1 MLRVSLFCMPL
12 ITLAGLMAGQAR
24 ADDVQVAV
32 AANFTAPL
40 QAIATAFEQDTGH
53 HVIASPG
60 ATGQLY
66 AQINNGAPYQVFL
79 SADASTPARLES
91 DGKVVEHSRFT
102 YAIGKLAL
110 WSARPGYVDA
120 QGKVLA
126 QGNYRHLALANP
138 KTAPYGLAAT
148 EVLEHMRLTEATASK
163 RVEGQNITQAF
174 QFVQTGNAELGFVA
188 LSQVSRDGKLTG
200 GSAWIVPDTLYSPI
214 RQDAV
219 VLDPG
224 AGQVAVEAFMNYL
237 RGPTA
242 AAIIR
247 SYGYALDARAQ

>member
-12 ITLAGLMAGQAR
+12 ITLVGLMAGQAR
-24 ADDVQVAV
+24 ADNVQVAV

-79 SADASTPARLES
+79 SADDSTPARLES

-110 WSARPGYVDA
+110 WSAQPGYVDA
-120 QGKVLA
+120 QGKVLT
-126 QGNYRHLALANP
+126 QGNYHHLALANP

-148 EVLEHMRLTEATASK
+148 EVLEHMGLTGATASK

-200 GSAWIVPDTLYSPI
+200 GSAWIVPDSLYSPI

-224 AGQVAVEAFMNYL
+224 AGQAAVEAFMNYL
-237 RGPTA
+237 RGPKA

-247 SYGYALDARAQ
+247 SYGYALDARPQ